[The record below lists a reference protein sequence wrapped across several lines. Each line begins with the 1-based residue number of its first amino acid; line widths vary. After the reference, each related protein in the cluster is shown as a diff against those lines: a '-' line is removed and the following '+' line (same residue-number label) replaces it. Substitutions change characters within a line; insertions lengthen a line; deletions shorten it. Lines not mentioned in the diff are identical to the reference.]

1 MTVHGHTREG
11 KPVQLIPSFMKRVPR
26 VRRSP
31 RDKIAE
37 GRTIIYPIIIQTLHV
52 DVEFLNRRVAGKWRV
67 ALGNPWLWH
76 TCHLG

>member
-1 MTVHGHTREG
+1 MGTRERENQCTSRATHPLVHETG
-11 KPVQLIPSFMKRVPR
+11 AS
-26 VRRSP
+26 RRSP